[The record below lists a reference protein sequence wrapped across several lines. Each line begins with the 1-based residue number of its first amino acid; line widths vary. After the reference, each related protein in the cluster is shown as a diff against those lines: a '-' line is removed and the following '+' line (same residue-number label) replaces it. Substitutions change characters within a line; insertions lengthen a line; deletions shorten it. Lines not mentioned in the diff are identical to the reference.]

1 MNGTALV
8 RRLRE
13 HQVWANHRLL
23 DAAQELSDEQLNRT
37 FAIGQGSVLAT
48 LVHLYAAEF
57 VWLEAINGNPRPISP
72 FDVRMDSLAE
82 LQSAWASL
90 ETRWQAFYET
100 LKESDLTR
108 MVAKTSALDPTAP
121 PRTTP
126 LADILLHLSLHAQYT
141 TAQMIN
147 MLRHLGVKPLPD
159 PMMITLSRQ
168 QSA

>member
-1 MNGTALV
+1 MTSIQLL

-13 HQVWANHRLL
+13 HQVWANHRLM
-23 DAAQELSDEQLNRT
+23 DAASRLTVDQLNRQ
-37 FAIGQGSVLAT
+37 FPIGQGSVLAT

-72 FDVRMDSLAE
+72 FEVRMETLAE
-82 LQSAWASL
+82 LQSAWSSL

-108 MVAKTSALDPTAP
+108 MIAKTSALDPTAP

-126 LADILLHLSLHAQYT
+126 LADILLHLSLYAQYT